1 MVELV
6 ALTAIG
12 KLDTG
17 DSLKLL
23 EVNVRPAIPVQ
34 SNSAMIVKLIEGS
47 LTVFAAHAKNVT
59 VQIVQLCMNVDAVKM
74 ISVVHVVLQ
83 QSVLDLNVMT
93 SIIIFASA
101 VDFIAK
107 DVRGCIV

>member
-1 MVELV
+1 MVQLV

-17 DSLKLL
+17 DFLKLL
-23 EVNVRPAIPVQ
+23 EVNVRPAIPAQ

-74 ISVVHVVLQ
+74 ISVVRALLLQ
-83 QSVLDLNVMT
+83 SAPDLNVMT

-101 VDFIAK
+101 VDCIAK
-107 DVRGCIV
+107 DVRDCIV